1 MKEQIQLRNK
11 DTKPPRN
18 ERTGLDIF
26 CEGMERISEVWMNG
40 IVTQPLT
47 WPFGGIR
54 AKSYVCG
61 FCGSKVAPN
70 QGAIAKGSMGNDAW
84 ICICHNCTRP
94 TFFDIYGKQHPAEA
108 FGKNV
113 EGIPDAAVLAIYNDA
128 RQAVASGAFT
138 AAVLCCRTLLMH
150 VAVEQGEPT
159 GKSFAS
165 YVNFLCKKFAP
176 SGQDWI
182 DQIREWGND
191 ANHKI
196 VVMKKEDAE
205 HILQFTEMLLKIIYE
220 YPNRAAAKTKS
231 KRTSK

>member
-1 MKEQIQLRNK
+1 MKEQVKLYNK
-11 DTKPPRN
+11 DAKPPRN
-18 ERTGLDIF
+18 ELTGLDIF
-26 CEGMERISEVWMNG
+26 SESMTRISEILMNG
-40 IVTQPLT
+40 AATQSLI

-70 QGAIAKGSMGNDAW
+70 QGTVAKGRMGDAAW

-94 TFFDIYGKQHPAEA
+94 TFFDIHGKQHPAEP
-108 FGKNV
+108 FGKSV
-113 EGIPDAAVLAIYNDA
+113 EGIPDPTVLAVYNDA
-128 RQAVASGAFT
+128 RQAIASGAYT

-150 VAVEQGEPT
+150 VAVEQGEPS
-159 GKSFAS
+159 GKSFAN

-176 SGQDWI
+176 SGRDWV

-196 VVMKKEDAE
+196 VVMEKEDAE

-220 YPNRAAAKTKS
+220 YPNRAAAKIKS
-231 KRTSK
+231 RKTTE